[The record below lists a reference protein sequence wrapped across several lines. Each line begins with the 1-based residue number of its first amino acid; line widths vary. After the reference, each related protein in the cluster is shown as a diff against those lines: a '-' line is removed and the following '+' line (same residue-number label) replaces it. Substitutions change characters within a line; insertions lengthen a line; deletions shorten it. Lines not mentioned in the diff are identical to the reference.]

1 MKVTNKLLTQL
12 LFLLGLLS
20 GCSSTAISE
29 VKQPSPTPSV
39 TIETPVVSVPSPS
52 VSISSSES
60 DFFRLAVNQATNAA
74 NLVQSAKSQDQ
85 WKQVVTLW
93 QEAINFMKKVP
104 PSHQKYALSQKK
116 IKEYQ
121 NNLTY
126 AQRQLNPIL
135 SKPPVSIPIPTP
147 QIINPEPSDPYLI
160 SGMIEAKTA
169 ASLAGTSKFSEDWK
183 VVVDYW
189 KIAIDYVQAVQ
200 HFSPDYQ
207 LAKNKLNEYKRN
219 LVYAQKMAE
228 TSKEESSNL
237 DKRREITIAE
247 PPTPHVPPLRLEFP
261 PPLPPI
267 QVPTPCPRE
276 SRSPCEE
283 SESLVPY

>member
-85 WKQVVTLW
+85 WKQIVTLW

-104 PSHQKYALSQKK
+104 QSHQKYTISQKK

-135 SKPPVSIPIPTP
+135 SKPPVPIPTPTP

-160 SGMIEAKTA
+160 SGMIEARTA
-169 ASLAGTSKFSEDWK
+169 ASLAGTSKFSEHWK

-189 KIAIDYVQAVQ
+189 KKAIDNVQAVQ

-207 LAKNKLNEYKRN
+207 LAQNKLNEYKRN
-219 LVYAQKMAE
+219 LAYAQKMAKN
-228 TSKEESSNL
+228 SKQDSYSSEQNQESPRVKHFN
-237 DKRREITIAE
+237 
-247 PPTPHVPPLRLEFP
+247 PPVIFDPVVR
-261 PPLPPI
+261 PPLPPPLFDPPSY
-267 QVPTPCPRE
+267 Q
-276 SRSPCEE
+276 EE
-283 SESLVPY
+283 DSVVPY

>member
-85 WKQVVTLW
+85 WKQIVTLW

-104 PSHQKYALSQKK
+104 QSHQKYTISQKK

-135 SKPPVSIPIPTP
+135 SKPPVPIPTPTP

-160 SGMIEAKTA
+160 SGMIEARTA
-169 ASLAGTSKFSEDWK
+169 AYLAETSKFSDNWK

-200 HFSPDYQ
+200 RFSPDYQ
-207 LAKNKLNEYKRN
+207 LAQSKLKEYNRN
-219 LVYAQKMAE
+219 LAYAQKMAKI
-228 TSKEESSNL
+228 SKEGTFDPPVNPTLTVSSNQPF
-237 DKRREITIAE
+237 I
-247 PPTPHVPPLRLEFP
+247 P
-261 PPLPPI
+261 PPPPPKPPNPP
-267 QVPTPCPRE
+267 VPCLGNGN
-276 SRSPCEE
+276 
-283 SESLVPY
+283 SLVSCSEETQEKSETPY

>member
-29 VKQPSPTPSV
+29 VKKTSPPPSV

-85 WKQVVTLW
+85 WKQIVTLW

-104 PSHQKYALSQKK
+104 PSHQKYTLSQKK

-135 SKPPVSIPIPTP
+135 SKPPVPVPTPTP

-160 SGMIEAKTA
+160 SGINEAREA
-169 ASLAGTSKFSEDWK
+169 AFLAEISKSTDSWK
-183 VVVDYW
+183 VVADSW
-189 KIAIDYVQAVQ
+189 QEAIDYVQAVQ
-200 HFSPDYQ
+200 RFSPDYQ
-207 LAKNKLNEYKRN
+207 LAQNKLNEYKRN
-219 LVYAQKMAE
+219 LAYAQKMAKNSKPDFYSSE
-228 TSKEESSNL
+228 QNQELTRVESFTPPDPLPPVVRNPPPPPVPVPLPRKEES
-237 DKRREITIAE
+237 
-247 PPTPHVPPLRLEFP
+247 V
-261 PPLPPI
+261 
-267 QVPTPCPRE
+267 
-276 SRSPCEE
+276 
-283 SESLVPY
+283 VPY

>member
-29 VKQPSPTPSV
+29 IKQPTPSV

-93 QEAINFMKKVP
+93 QEAIDFMKKVP

-147 QIINPEPSDPYLI
+147 PTINPEPSDPYLI
-160 SGMIEAKTA
+160 SGINEARA
-169 ASLAGTSKFSEDWK
+169 AAFLAGTSKSADSWK
-183 VVVDYW
+183 LVANSW
-189 KIAIDYVQAVQ
+189 QEAIDYVQAVQ

-207 LAKNKLNEYKRN
+207 LAQNKLNEYKRN
-219 LVYAQKMAE
+219 LAYAQKMAK
-228 TSKEESSNL
+228 TSKQDFYSSEQNQEFTRVESF
-237 DKRREITIAE
+237 
-247 PPTPHVPPLRLEFP
+247 TPP
-261 PPLPPI
+261 PPLPP
-267 QVPTPCPRE
+267 VVRKPPPPPLPLPVPRE
-276 SRSPCEE
+276 EE
-283 SESLVPY
+283 SVVPY